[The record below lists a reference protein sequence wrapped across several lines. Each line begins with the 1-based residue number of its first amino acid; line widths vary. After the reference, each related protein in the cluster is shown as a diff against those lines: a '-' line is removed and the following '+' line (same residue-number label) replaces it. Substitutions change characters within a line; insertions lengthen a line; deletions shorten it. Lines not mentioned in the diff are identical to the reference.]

1 VKLSPLDGSI
11 LWSNQFGTPQDEV
24 ASGIALDDQNNVY
37 VLGLTHGSL
46 FGANSSPN
54 AFVAKFVSG
63 NLDWG
68 IYVDVEMARDVQVGS
83 GCIYVSGATTQDRF
97 SQNLGGFDAY
107 LAKIGTDGTILW
119 GSQFGTLGDDYATVV
134 SVDAAGGVYVA
145 GSMNGTEVAGADKA
159 FLARYDS
166 LGQQEWLTHLN
177 TDRTTDEE
185 QYSGLERA
193 TAIAFDSSLNILVA
207 GSTGG
212 ELFQSHAG
220 GADLFVAKYD
230 QTGDLIWG
238 RQFGTAR
245 DEFAADIALSTAGE
259 ILVLGNTSG
268 GLYGSSAGGT
278 DVFIAILP

>member
-1 VKLSPLDGSI
+1 
-11 LWSNQFGTPQDEV
+11 
-24 ASGIALDDQNNVY
+24 
-37 VLGLTHGSL
+37 
-46 FGANSSPN
+46 
-54 AFVAKFVSG
+54 
-63 NLDWG
+63 
-68 IYVDVEMARDVQVGS
+68 
-83 GCIYVSGATTQDRF
+83 
-97 SQNLGGFDAY
+97 
-107 LAKIGTDGTILW
+107 
-119 GSQFGTLGDDYATVV
+119 
-134 SVDAAGGVYVA
+134 
-145 GSMNGTEVAGADKA
+145 
-159 FLARYDS
+159 YDS